1 MNGLL
6 AITGRELRSYFFSPL
21 GWVVATGFLFFQG
34 IGFITILSYLNDPR
48 TPAGTTPLDFFF
60 GETLFFWLGMLFVA
74 PVITMR
80 LLAEEHKSGTIEVL
94 RTSPVTSTQIV
105 LGKYFG
111 ALAFYAF
118 LWLPTVAYVVL
129 VDRYIDVDWGPIG
142 ASYLGIFGLG
152 ALFLAAGLFASAMTR
167 NQIVA
172 AVLAFALLFVLFI
185 PSFLDM
191 LVNSPLLKEV
201 VGYTNLY
208 QHMDDFSRG
217 VVDTRP
223 LVFYITA
230 SALFLFLATRALETR
245 TWR

>member
-1 MNGLL
+1 
-6 AITGRELRSYFFSPL
+6 
-21 GWVVATGFLFFQG
+21 
-34 IGFITILSYLNDPR
+34 
-48 TPAGTTPLDFFF
+48 
-60 GETLFFWLGMLFVA
+60 
-74 PVITMR
+74 
-80 LLAEEHKSGTIEVL
+80 
-94 RTSPVTSTQIV
+94 V

-111 ALAFYAF
+111 ALAFYVF

-129 VDRYIDVDWGPIG
+129 VDRYVDVDWGPIA

-152 ALFLAAGLFASAMTR
+152 AVFLAAGLFASATTR

-191 LVNSPLLKEV
+191 LVNNPVLKEIV
-201 VGYTNLY
+201 SYTNLY

-223 LVFYITA
+223 LVFYITT